1 MQEQAYIAV
10 VVTHDEFH
18 EDGRTIERVR
28 CQNANAAL
36 GVLVAHGLTTIET
49 RDEQTG
55 ETITRHISFAK
66 GDGSGDYGYI
76 QPARTSGDR

>member
-1 MQEQAYIAV
+1 MPEQAYIAV

-36 GVLVAHGLTTIET
+36 LVLIKHGLTNIET

-55 ETITRHISFAK
+55 ATVTRHISFAK

-76 QPARTSGDR
+76 RPAQTSGDR